1 MLGGDGELVSDFEE
15 IAPTWSINWSRWRPG
30 MFRTRLL
37 NKGGLGSW
45 ACRAETND
53 ARGFAA
59 GCSPALVYA
68 NSIASAR
75 AIDVLALDVPVLTYV
90 HELELVF
97 QERWSPHLE
106 RLLVNT
112 RQFVAGSNAV
122 RENLIRGHGV
132 APERIEIVHESIPVD
147 QIRAVRTREEIL
159 QELGMPDDAQLVMG
173 IGRDLW
179 RKGSDI
185 FVHLAQAVC
194 QQNRRAHFVW
204 IGGTSNPQLSYD
216 IRTSGLSGRIRFL
229 GLLTKYAEYLAVADV
244 FALTSR
250 EDPYPLVCLE
260 AAALGKPIVCFAGA
274 GGAPEFVE
282 QDCGF
287 VVPYFDVTAMAG
299 RIASL
304 LESADCRIKM
314 GAAARR
320 KVTERH
326 DISVAAPRI
335 LEIIER
341 TIARR

>member
-1 MLGGDGELVSDFEE
+1 L
-15 IAPTWSINWSRWRPG
+15 
-30 MFRTRLL
+30 
-37 NKGGLGSW
+37 
-45 ACRAETND
+45 
-53 ARGFAA
+53 AA
-59 GCSPALVYA
+59 
-68 NSIASAR
+68 
-75 AIDVLALDVPVLTYV
+75 
-90 HELELVF
+90 
-97 QERWSPHLE
+97 
-106 RLLVNT
+106 
-112 RQFVAGSNAV
+112 
-122 RENLIRGHGV
+122 
-132 APERIEIVHESIPVD
+132 
-147 QIRAVRTREEIL
+147 
-159 QELGMPDDAQLVMG
+159 
-173 IGRDLW
+173 
-179 RKGSDI
+179 
-185 FVHLAQAVC
+185 
-194 QQNRRAHFVW
+194 
-204 IGGTSNPQLSYD
+204 
-216 IRTSGLSGRIRFL
+216 
-229 GLLTKYAEYLAVADV
+229 ADV

-320 KVTERH
+320 KVAERH